1 MKFNVAIDGPS
12 SAGKS
17 TIAYAIADKYQLTH
31 IDTGAMYRC
40 LAIMIER
47 LDIDPEDE
55 LAVEEI
61 LPTVRIYFDEEGHI
75 YLNDEDVT
83 SLIRNEKISWYA
95 STASKHF
102 IVRRFLVE
110 QQQQISQEK
119 GFVLDGR
126 DIGTVVLPDAEIKLF
141 ITADA
146 ESRAKRRYLE
156 YKDKGIECNYNDVYQ
171 DIIKRDYQDSN
182 RANSP
187 LIKADDAVEI
197 DTSDLTIKEVL
208 TRIERIIDSKLK
220 GEEIHD

>member
-17 TIAYAIADKYQLTH
+17 TIANAIADKYQLTH

-47 LDIDPEDE
+47 LDINPDDE
-55 LAVEEI
+55 LEI
-61 LPTVRIYFDEEGHI
+61 EDVLPSVNIHFDDLGHI

-83 SLIRNEKISWYA
+83 ELIRNDKISWYA
-95 STASKHF
+95 STVSKHF
-102 IVRRFLVE
+102 AVRRFLVE

-126 DIGTVVLPDAEIKLF
+126 DIGTVVLPNAEVKLF

-146 ESRAKRRYLE
+146 VSRARRRYLE

-171 DIIKRDYQDSN
+171 DILKRDYQDSN
-182 RANSP
+182 RENSP
-187 LIKADDAVEI
+187 LIKADDAIEI
-197 DTSDLTIKEVL
+197 DTSDLTIEEVL
-208 TRIERIIDSKLK
+208 IEIDHIIDSKLK
-220 GEEIHD
+220 GEEVHD

>member
-17 TIAYAIADKYQLTH
+17 TIANAIADKYQLTH

-47 LDIDPEDE
+47 LDINPDDE
-55 LAVEEI
+55 LEIEDI
-61 LPTVRIYFDEEGHI
+61 LPSVNIHFDDIGHI

-83 SLIRNEKISWYA
+83 DLIRNDKISWYA
-95 STASKHF
+95 STVSKHF
-102 IVRRFLVE
+102 AVRRFLVE

-126 DIGTVVLPDAEIKLF
+126 DIGTVVLPNAEVKLF

-146 ESRAKRRYLE
+146 ASRARRRYLE

-171 DIIKRDYQDSN
+171 DILKRDYQDSN
-182 RANSP
+182 RENSP
-187 LIKADDAVEI
+187 LIKADDAIEI
-197 DTSDLTIKEVL
+197 DTSDLTIEEVL
-208 TRIERIIDSKLK
+208 IEIDHIIDSKLK
-220 GEEIHD
+220 GEEVHD